1 MHRSEI
7 LKAQE
12 KKKEHSN
19 AFSVKGKNADFLFMD
34 ENVEWWP
41 VFIITDEHW
50 KCWGPW
56 ASQGQDCVW
65 CNFILF
71 PFLILSKLYWFPSNL
86 RNRKW
91 PLTFLEVPRGWIPS
105 RQLCVELRQI
115 TTIFLF
121 LFFLPWKMVI
131 AVTWDEGKDAFS
143 TQFHKSEF
151 KELHCSSLKTKGSYS
166 LFRSTL
172 PGKMIRF
179 SLMEWEFTV
188 SWFFFFP
195 S

>member
-1 MHRSEI
+1 MNTGNVEDPGHP
-7 LKAQE
+7 K
-12 KKKEHSN
+12 
-19 AFSVKGKNADFLFMD
+19 VKIVSGATSFYFLFSSYPSSTD
-34 ENVEWWP
+34 FHKNV
-41 VFIITDEHW
+41 H
-50 KCWGPW
+50 
-56 ASQGQDCVW
+56 
-65 CNFILF
+65 
-71 PFLILSKLYWFPSNL
+71 
-86 RNRKW
+86 NRKW
-91 PLTFLEVPRGWIPS
+91 PFTFMEVPRGWIPS